1 MNTFNIVLLILHFL
15 GLAMGLS
22 VSFSGMV
29 MGGLIDKAAPAER
42 AVLGRFPPL
51 MARVGDIGLTLL
63 WASGL
68 GLLFFKWGGIANL
81 GNMPWQF
88 HAKLTLV
95 VVLTALVGYIHT
107 LLRKVAK
114 GDMAALARMRIVG
127 GIAFLTAIS
136 IVTFAVL
143 AFG

>member
-1 MNTFNIVLLILHFL
+1 MDILNRVLLVLHFL

-42 AVLGRFPPL
+42 AVLGRFPPV

-68 GLLFFKWGGIANL
+68 GLLFFKWGGTGNL

-95 VVLTALVGYIHT
+95 VVLTALVGYIRM
-107 LLRKVAK
+107 LQRRAGK
-114 GDMAALARMRIVG
+114 GDAAAMARMRAVG
-127 GIAFLTAIS
+127 GVAFLVALS

-143 AFG
+143 SFD